1 MVRINPAHCSL
12 SFAGASIVVHLA
24 RAWRAW
30 MSALIVGT
38 LAAGCAGLA
47 DREESFEPQTFGFE
61 ASADGSLPADF
72 STALT
77 GGGGPISW
85 VVRTDPTAPNGGM
98 ALVQESSD
106 DTSYRFPMC
115 IYEKTVTRDV
125 ALEVNYK
132 AISGKVDQA
141 GGIVLRYT
149 PENYYI
155 ARANALENN
164 VILFKT
170 VRGKRSK
177 IKEVPVKVA
186 PGQWH
191 TLRFEA
197 KGTHLKIFFDG
208 KVVIEKNDRTFTNPG
223 KVGLWTKADSV
234 SAFTN
239 LKIERI
245 P

>member
-1 MVRINPAHCSL
+1 MSL
-12 SFAGASIVVHLA
+12 ADD
-24 RAWRAW
+24 WRAW
-30 MSALIVGT
+30 MSALIVGAV
-38 LAAGCAGLA
+38 AAGCAGLP
-47 DREESFEPQTFGFE
+47 DREETFEPRTVGFDS
-61 ASADGSLPADF
+61 SAVGSLPAGF

-85 VVRTDPTAPNGGM
+85 VVRADPTAPNGGT

-115 IYEKTVTRDV
+115 IYEKTVARDV
-125 ALEVNYK
+125 AVEVDYK

-155 ARANALENN
+155 ARANVLEDN
-164 VILFKT
+164 VDLFKT

-177 IKEVPVKVA
+177 IQEVAVKVA
-186 PGQWH
+186 PSQWH

-197 KGTHLKIFFDG
+197 KGTHLKVVFDG
-208 KVVIEKNDRTFTNPG
+208 KVVIETNDRTFTNPG
-223 KVGLWTKADSV
+223 KIGLWTKADSV

-239 LKIERI
+239 LKIERV